1 MSVLSP
7 SKEDV
12 HAEREQALLPRTSAS
27 VIPLLQQAQEEEGFV
42 SEEAIERVAR
52 YTGSP
57 PSAIYSV
64 ATFYSQFRLRRPG
77 RHMIRVC
84 EGTACHVLG
93 VDAVLERLTE
103 ELGIQVG
110 GTTADGLFTLE
121 SVRCLG
127 CCSLAPAVMID
138 EEVYGRVRQERIH
151 KILDRYRNNGGN
163 EEKKKASRKKK
174 TGTGVKA

>member
-1 MSVLSP
+1 LSVLSR
-7 SKEDV
+7 SKKGVHTESKDV
-12 HAEREQALLPRTSAS
+12 LLPRSPDS
-27 VIPLLQQAQEEEGFV
+27 VIPLLQQVQENEGYV
-42 SEEAIERVAR
+42 SEEAIDWVAR

-57 PSAIYSV
+57 TSAVYGV

-93 VDAVLERLTE
+93 VDAVRDRVTE
-103 ELGIQVG
+103 VLGIQVG
-110 GTTADGLFTLE
+110 GTSADGLFTLE

-138 EEVYGRVRQERIH
+138 DETYGRVTPDSIVE
-151 KILDRYRNNGGN
+151 ILAAYR
-163 EEKKKASRKKK
+163 EEVS
-174 TGTGVKA
+174 